1 MIRATSLRLTSAIL
15 AMSAILGAPAS
26 CRRMEHLAFTTN
38 VWSAGILPAFV
49 LRFSGGRLFKF
60 RSMLMFH
67 WPARCRRSSKMRI
80 AGLTF

>member
-1 MIRATSLRLTSAIL
+1 
-15 AMSAILGAPAS
+15 
-26 CRRMEHLAFTTN
+26 MEHLAFTTN